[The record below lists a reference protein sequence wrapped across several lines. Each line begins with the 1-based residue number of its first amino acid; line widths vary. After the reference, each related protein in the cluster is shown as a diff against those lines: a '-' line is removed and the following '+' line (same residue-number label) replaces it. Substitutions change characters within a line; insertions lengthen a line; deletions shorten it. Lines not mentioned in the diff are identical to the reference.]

1 MNAAHFQLVSF
12 DGLPWPLIGAVLLLT
27 PVLMR
32 LPGILLALGVLVR
45 ERSQAQLRRVVAQ
58 RITAAALLE
67 AGDLV
72 KMLDAVMDGS
82 PPGAAQ
88 PAEDGPVARPGPPAV
103 PPPREEPPPRE

>member
-45 ERSQAQLRRVVAQ
+45 ERSQAQLRRVVAE
-58 RITAAALLE
+58 RITAAAPE
-67 AGDLV
+67 ADDLV
-72 KMLDAVMDGS
+72 KMLGAVMDGS
-82 PPGAAQ
+82 PPAAGQ
-88 PAEDGPVARPGPPAV
+88 PAEDVPVARPGPPAV